1 MIKSLFLFLPFAMIA
16 NNAFATKSNIDA
28 IKKTQNTTAPR
39 VLVAYFSMLDGNTG
53 DVARAIVQESN
64 GDIYRIMVAD
74 AYPQDDK
81 ARKELLMQQIEQN
94 IFPAL
99 SSPAPELAEY
109 DIIFLGS
116 PVWGNHLSQPVKSFL
131 HKYDLS
137 GKTVIPFVSHSGG
150 GRGRSF
156 SDVADLCTGCTV
168 DTDGWSSWGGG
179 RQRGIA
185 KWVAK
190 KLAQHN

>member
-1 MIKSLFLFLPFAMIA
+1 MSKKLCLYLPLIVFGGLVSTNA
-16 NNAFATKSNIDA
+16 NAETSAS
-28 IKKTQNTTAPR
+28 QPR

-53 DVARAIVQESN
+53 DVARAIVQESD
-64 GDIYRIMVAD
+64 GGIYRVMVAEP
-74 AYPQDDK
+74 YPNDDK
-81 ARKELLMQQIEQN
+81 ARNERLTQEVKQN
-94 IFPAL
+94 SLPAL
-99 SSPAPELAEY
+99 AGPAPNFMEY

-116 PVWGNHLSQPVKSFL
+116 PVWANHLSQPVKSFL

>member
-1 MIKSLFLFLPFAMIA
+1 MSKKLCLYLPLIVFGGLVSTNA
-16 NNAFATKSNIDA
+16 NAETSAS
-28 IKKTQNTTAPR
+28 QPR
-39 VLVAYFSMLDGNTG
+39 VLIAYFSMLDGNTG
-53 DVARAIVQESN
+53 DVARAIADASG
-64 GDIYRIMVAD
+64 GDIYRIMVAEP
-74 AYPQDDK
+74 YPQDDK
-81 ARKELLMQQIEQN
+81 VRKELLTQQVEQN

-99 SSPAPELAEY
+99 SGPTPQISEY

-116 PVWGNHLSQPVKSFL
+116 PVWANHLSQPVKSFL

-137 GKTVIPFVSHSGG
+137 GKKVIPFVSHSGG
-150 GRGRSF
+150 GRGKSF
-156 SDVADLCTGCTV
+156 ADVADMCDGCIV